1 MKRAERHHLKENE
14 LQRAATEVRRFYSER
29 HQEASWIFA
38 VAGAV
43 AVVALGYFFWREHV
57 QSRAHELLAQAT
69 TVQDARI
76 AVPGAPDAKGTFP
89 TERARLQAAVVK
101 FKAAADAYP
110 STDAG
115 LFARSQEAAGQLA
128 LGNPALAI
136 AAYQDVIKRAGSSS
150 IYAQTAR
157 LGLAE
162 AQARGGQYDQAISTF
177 RDLAQRKDG
186 SLPVDGILM
195 QLGRTYRDAGKRA
208 DAQVTFNRI
217 VQEFPDSPFTQD
229 AKRELET
236 LNKS

>member
-29 HQEASWIFA
+29 QQQASWVFA

-76 AVPGAPDAKGTFP
+76 AVPGTPDAKGTFP
-89 TERARLQAAVVK
+89 TERARLQAALVK

-128 LGNPALAI
+128 LGNSALAI
-136 AAYQDVIKRAGSSS
+136 TAYQDVIARAGSSS

-177 RDLAQRKDG
+177 RDLSQRKDG
-186 SLPVDGILM
+186 PLPVDGILM

-217 VQEFPDSPFTQD
+217 VQEFPDSPFTAD

>member
-14 LQRAATEVRRFYSER
+14 LQRVATEMRRFYTER
-29 HQEASWIFA
+29 QRETTWIVA
-38 VAGAV
+38 VAC
-43 AVVALGYFFWREHV
+43 VVAAAAAAYFLWSEHV
-57 QSRAHELLAQAT
+57 QSRAHGLLAEAT

-76 AVPGAPDAKGTFP
+76 AVPGAPDTKGTFP

-128 LGNPALAI
+128 LGNPALAVT
-136 AAYQDVIKRAGSSS
+136 AYQDVIKRAGSS
-150 IYAQTAR
+150 IYGQTAR

-162 AQARGGQYDQAISTF
+162 AQARAGQYDQAINEF

-186 SLPVDGILM
+186 PLPVDGILM

-208 DAQVTFNRI
+208 DAQGTFNRI

-229 AKRELET
+229 AKRELEALSKT
-236 LNKS
+236 

>member
-14 LQRAATEVRRFYSER
+14 LQRAATEIRRFYSER
-29 HQEASWIFA
+29 QQQAGWVLA

-136 AAYQDVIKRAGSSS
+136 TAYQDVIKGAGSSS

-186 SLPVDGILM
+186 PLPVDGILM